1 MEKIIHSLIDNW
13 TKGVDTYTHN
23 GSTWLIFTDN
33 KQWVIELTEQ
43 KTLWYNYNFFKQIF
57 EFTSLD
63 VVDNQHYITK
73 WVEDNI
79 INKVEHTS
87 KSLPRKCSSVDDVI
101 ENGVKETLNFDE
113 KHTLSYEQGVKKLVE
128 DTIKNGVKETINHN
142 CDSNDLMSEFVIK
155 NGVSHTEIG
164 WHQCNNIDDAIEKGV
179 KETMFNQ
186 GHKRLTVKNI
196 IENGVKEIYDYKGHR
211 WDVKDVIQDGV
222 RDISPMTQYTDW
234 QVEEIIENGVKE
246 TDYKSLLKRGEIE
259 DIIYSGVKHT
269 QERTV
274 TKEWIVEDTLQ
285 NGVKKTKCLDK
296 SEITEKEI
304 NNTIQNGVKETNW
317 FEGPM
322 RSVVDNVIDDGINHT
337 EIGWH
342 QCNNVDDVIEKG
354 IKETKGDASQNPMG
368 KVTKVI
374 KNGIKKSIAAGYEH
388 PNSLVYVKWP
398 DEIDEVLE
406 NGVKETNHVDVMKF
420 FDNKMD
426 DVIDNGVK
434 EIHRYR
440 FNREDEIDET
450 IQNGVK
456 ETHSVS
462 KNLFWQIGDTIQ
474 NGVKETNHI
483 KNNVRETKQFEEHLS
498 CTIDD
503 VIENGVKET
512 KVSDYFGDNAETFIT
527 DQYIIDRV
535 IENGVKETKTP
546 GNGDIMATAE
556 WMKENNSTSYP
567 KMIDDVIEN
576 GVKETIATGIMDT
589 DSGRLYVKWDFEI
602 DEVIE
607 TGVKQTKADASQNPM
622 GKVTEILRDG
632 KINGTFVGGKKQK
645 EDIESVIG
653 YGTKNPS
660 V

>member
-79 INKVEHTS
+79 VIKVNVEQYA
-87 KSLPRKCSSVDDVI
+87 SLRDHSPGVI
-101 ENGVKETLNFDE
+101 DSIIQNGVKETLNFDE

-179 KETMFNQ
+179 KETMFNR
-186 GHKRLTVKNI
+186 GHKQLTVKNI

-259 DIIYSGVKHT
+259 DIIQNGV
-269 QERTV
+269 QETNHV
-274 TKEWIVEDTLQ
+274 DIMGFFDNKMEDTLQ
-285 NGVKKTKCLDK
+285 NGVKETKT
-296 SEITEKEI
+296 IGKESP
-304 NNTIQNGVKETNW
+304 NYPKT
-317 FEGPM
+317 
-322 RSVVDNVIDDGINHT
+322 VIDDIIN
-337 EIGWH
+337 
-342 QCNNVDDVIEKG
+342 
-354 IKETKGDASQNPMG
+354 
-368 KVTKVI
+368 
-374 KNGIKKSIAAGYEH
+374 
-388 PNSLVYVKWP
+388 
-398 DEIDEVLE
+398 
-406 NGVKETNHVDVMKF
+406 
-420 FDNKMD
+420 
-426 DVIDNGVK
+426 
-434 EIHRYR
+434 
-440 FNREDEIDET
+440 
-450 IQNGVK
+450 
-456 ETHSVS
+456 
-462 KNLFWQIGDTIQ
+462 

-498 CTIDD
+498 GTIDEVIKEGVKETKTPGNGDIASTAEWMKENNSTSYPKMIED
-503 VIENGVKET
+503 VIENGVKHTEDNPFDFKDIIEDVVQNGVKET

-527 DQYIIDRV
+527 DQYIIDKV
-535 IENGVKETKTP
+535 IENGVKETKSP
-546 GNGDIMATAE
+546 GADGDILSTIE
-556 WMKENNSTSYP
+556 WMKENNSDSVP
-567 KMIDDVIEN
+567 EMIDDVIEN
-576 GVKETIATGIMDT
+576 GVKKTHGVSKNLFWEIGDTIQN
-589 DSGRLYVKWDFEI
+589 
-602 DEVIE
+602 
-607 TGVKQTKADASQNPM
+607 GVKKTISRENPSTMVDDIIKKTKADASQNPM

-645 EDIESVIG
+645 EDVESVIG